1 MPDGGSGG
9 VNIVVFVIIA
19 SILFFVLTIAI
30 IVLFFIKAGKTNNTN
45 IGPQGNQGRL
55 GSLGPTGLPG
65 VQGQDGL
72 QGVQGAPSNA
82 GSTGAVLITQNV
94 LITGNDQ
101 NVNAFNRANN
111 IFLISTILTYQ
122 KLTRLNFPGSIV
134 TVLGKAIPIF
144 PRVDI
149 PQSRT
154 SFFFD
159 VVPNTQFALPDN
171 GQANLLGFNGIGT
184 FNNGAIPQ
192 TNNVDLVKVEVLQGT
207 TASYFR
213 LTYLTPNGNY
223 YVSGQSPQF
232 DLQFS
237 ITYVAIP

>member
-1 MPDGGSGG
+1 MPDSGG

-45 IGPQGNQGRL
+45 SGPQGNQGKI
-55 GSLGPTGLPG
+55 GPIGQTGLLG
-65 VQGQDGL
+65 VQGDFGP
-72 QGVQGAPSNA
+72 QGVQGPTASLN
-82 GSTGAVLITQNV
+82 TGAVLITQNV
-94 LITGNDQ
+94 LITGTDQ

-111 IFLISTILTYQ
+111 IFVISTILTYQ
-122 KLTRLNFPGSIV
+122 KLIRLNFPGSIV
-134 TVLGKAIPIF
+134 TVLGKAISIF

-159 VVPNTQFALPDN
+159 VVPNAQFALPDN

-184 FNNGAIPQ
+184 FDNGAIPQ
-192 TNNVDLVKVEVLQGT
+192 TNNVDLVKVQVLQGT

-213 LTYLTPNGNY
+213 LTYLTPNGSY
-223 YVSGQSPQF
+223 YTTGQSPQF

-237 ITYVAIP
+237 LTYVAIP